1 MEFKHIPVLFHEIMD
16 IMAPQPGEVFVDC
29 TLGGGGHSRGFLERM
44 GDDGRLIGID
54 QDTNALQ
61 AAGANLAEFGDR
73 VTYVHSNYN
82 NLDEILNTYAP
93 DGVDGILFD
102 IGVSSHQL
110 DEKDRGFSYMQD
122 APLDMRMNQSQN
134 FSAWDVVNTY
144 SEEELHRII
153 KEYGEERWAKRV
165 AQFIV
170 EFRKEKPV
178 ETTGE
183 LVDIIKRAIPKGAR
197 EEGSHPAKRTFQA
210 IRIEV
215 NDELGVLTRT
225 ISVAAKHLKKGGRLG
240 IISFH
245 SLEDRIV
252 KEQFR
257 YLASDCICP
266 SELPFCQCDQVSEV
280 KILTRKPVT
289 ATKEELE
296 ANSRSKSAKF
306 RAVVKIVD

>member
-16 IMAPQPGEVFVDC
+16 IMAPKAGEVFVDC

-54 QDTNALQ
+54 QDTNALK
-61 AAGANLAEFGDR
+61 AAQDNLAEFGDR

-82 NLDEILNTYAP
+82 NLDEILNQYAP

-122 APLDMRMNQSQN
+122 APLDMRMDQSRK

-144 SEEELHRII
+144 SEDELHRII
-153 KEYGEERWAKRV
+153 KEYGEERWAKRI
-165 AQFIV
+165 AKFIV
-170 EFRKEKPV
+170 DFRKDKPV
-178 ETTGE
+178 DTTGE

-266 SELPFCQCDQVSEV
+266 PELPFCQCDKVSEV

-289 ATKEELE
+289 ATEDELA

-306 RAVVKIVD
+306 RAVEKIVE

>member
-122 APLDMRMNQSQN
+122 APLDMRMNQSQK

-144 SEEELHRII
+144 SEDELHRII
-153 KEYGEERWAKRV
+153 KEYGEERWAKRI
-165 AQFIV
+165 AKFIV
-170 EFRKEKPV
+170 EFRQNKPV
-178 ETTGE
+178 DTTGE

-225 ISVAAKHLKKGGRLG
+225 ITVAAKHLKKGGRLG

-266 SELPFCQCDQVSEV
+266 PELPFCQCDKVSEV
-280 KILTRKPVT
+280 KILTRKPVV
-289 ATKEELE
+289 ATQEELE

-306 RAVVKIVD
+306 RAVQKIVE

>member
-1 MEFKHIPVLFHEIMD
+1 MEFKHIPVLFHEIMN

-29 TLGGGGHSRGFLERM
+29 TLGGGGHSRGFLERISP
-44 GDDGRLIGID
+44 DGKLIGID
-54 QDTNALQ
+54 QDTNAL
-61 AAGANLAEFGDR
+61 AAAQQNLGEFGDR
-73 VTYVHSNYN
+73 VTYVHSNYS
-82 NLDEILNTYAP
+82 NLDEILNNYAP

-122 APLDMRMNQSQN
+122 APLDMRMDQSR
-134 FSAWDVVNTY
+134 SMTARDVVNTY
-144 SEEELHRII
+144 SEEELHRIL
-153 KEYGEERWAKRV
+153 KEYGEERWAKRI
-165 AQFIV
+165 AKFIV
-170 EFRKEKPV
+170 EFRSQKPI

-215 NDELGVLTRT
+215 NDELGVLERT
-225 ISVAAKHLKKGGRLG
+225 IETAVKHLKTGGRVG

-252 KEQFR
+252 KEKFR

-266 SELPFCQCDQVSEV
+266 PELPFCQCDKVSEV

-289 ATKEELE
+289 ASPEELE
-296 ANSRSKSAKF
+296 INSRSKSAKF
-306 RAVVKIVD
+306 RAAEKIL

>member
-1 MEFKHIPVLFHEIMD
+1 MEFRHIPVLYHEIME

-29 TLGGGGHSRGFLERM
+29 TLGGGGHSKGFLERISPE
-44 GDDGRLIGID
+44 GRLIGID
-54 QDTNALQ
+54 QDTNAL
-61 AAGANLAEFGDR
+61 AAASANLATYEGQ
-73 VTYVHSNYN
+73 VTYIHSNYSD
-82 NLDEILNTYAP
+82 LDRILTENAP

-122 APLDMRMNQSQN
+122 APLDMRMNREQELT
-134 FSAWDVVNTY
+134 AYTVVNTY
-144 SEEELHRII
+144 SEDELNRIL
-153 KEYGEERWAKRV
+153 KEYGEEKWARRIAK
-165 AQFIV
+165 FIV
-170 EFRKEKPV
+170 EFRADKPI

-183 LVDIIKRAIPKGAR
+183 LVDIIRRAIPKGAR

-215 NDELGVLTRT
+215 NDELGVLSRT
-225 ISVAAKHLKKGGRLG
+225 ISSAVKHLKKGGRLG

-257 YLASDCICP
+257 YFASDCICP
-266 SELPFCQCDQVSEV
+266 PEMPFCQCDKVSEV

-289 ATKEELE
+289 ATQEELAE
-296 ANSRSKSAKF
+296 NSRAKSAKF
-306 RAVVKIVD
+306 RAVEKIV

>member
-16 IMAPQPGEVFVDC
+16 IMAPKAGEVFVDC

-54 QDTNALQ
+54 QDTNALK
-61 AAGANLAEFGDR
+61 AAQDNLAEFGER

-82 NLDEILNTYAP
+82 NLDEILNQYAP

-122 APLDMRMNQSQN
+122 APLDMRMDQSRK

-144 SEEELHRII
+144 SEDELHRII
-153 KEYGEERWAKRV
+153 KEYGEERWAKRI
-165 AQFIV
+165 AKFIV
-170 EFRKEKPV
+170 DFRKDKSV
-178 ETTGE
+178 DTTGE

-266 SELPFCQCDQVSEV
+266 PELPFCQCDKVSEV

-289 ATKEELE
+289 ATEEELA

-306 RAVVKIVD
+306 RAVEKIVE

>member
-44 GDDGRLIGID
+44 GADGRLIGID
-54 QDTNALQ
+54 QDTNALK
-61 AAGANLAEFGDR
+61 AAQANLAEFGDR

-82 NLDEILNTYAP
+82 HLDDILNTYAP

-122 APLDMRMNQSQN
+122 APLDMRMNQSQQ

-144 SEEELHRII
+144 SEDELHRII
-153 KEYGEERWAKRV
+153 KEYGEERWAKRI
-165 AQFIV
+165 AKFIV
-170 EFRKEKPV
+170 EFRKDKPV

-215 NDELGVLTRT
+215 NDELGVLSRT
-225 ISVAAKHLKKGGRLG
+225 ISVAANHLKKGGRLG

-266 SELPFCQCDQVSEV
+266 PELPFCQCDKVSEV

-306 RAVVKIVD
+306 RAVEKIVD

>member
-16 IMAPQPGEVFVDC
+16 IMAPKAGEVFVDC

-54 QDTNALQ
+54 QDTNALK
-61 AAGANLAEFGDR
+61 AAQDNLAEFGER

-82 NLDEILNTYAP
+82 NLDEILNRYAP

-122 APLDMRMNQSQN
+122 APLDMRMDQSRK

-144 SEEELHRII
+144 SEDELHRII
-153 KEYGEERWAKRV
+153 KEYGEERWAKRI
-165 AQFIV
+165 AKFIV
-170 EFRKEKPV
+170 DFRKDKPV
-178 ETTGE
+178 DTTGE

-266 SELPFCQCDQVSEV
+266 PELPFCQCDKVSEV

-289 ATKEELE
+289 ATEEELA

-306 RAVVKIVD
+306 RAVEKIVE

>member
-16 IMAPQPGEVFVDC
+16 IMAPKAGEVFVDC

-54 QDTNALQ
+54 QDTNALK
-61 AAGANLAEFGDR
+61 AAQDNLAEFGDR

-82 NLDEILNTYAP
+82 NLDEILNQYAP

-122 APLDMRMNQSQN
+122 APLDMRMDQSRK
-134 FSAWDVVNTY
+134 FSAGDVVNTY
-144 SEEELHRII
+144 SEDELHRII
-153 KEYGEERWAKRV
+153 KEYGEERWAKRI
-165 AQFIV
+165 AKFIV
-170 EFRKEKPV
+170 DFRKDKPV
-178 ETTGE
+178 DTTGE

-266 SELPFCQCDQVSEV
+266 PELPFCQCDKVSEV

-289 ATKEELE
+289 ATEEELA

-306 RAVVKIVD
+306 RAVEKIVE

>member
-29 TLGGGGHSRGFLERM
+29 TLGGGGHSKGFLERISP
-44 GDDGRLIGID
+44 DGTLIGID
-54 QDTNALQ
+54 QDTNAL
-61 AAGANLAEFGDR
+61 AAAQQNLCDYSGR
-73 VTYVHSNYN
+73 VTYVHSNYS

-93 DGVDGILFD
+93 EGVDGILFD

-122 APLDMRMNQSQN
+122 APLDMRMDQSR
-134 FSAWDVVNTY
+134 SMTARDVVNTY
-144 SEEELHRII
+144 SEDELHRII
-153 KEYGEERWAKRV
+153 KEYGEERWAKRI
-165 AQFIV
+165 AKFIV
-170 EFRKEKPV
+170 EFRSKQPI

-215 NDELGVLTRT
+215 NDELGVLERT
-225 ISVAAKHLKKGGRLG
+225 IEIAVKHLKKGGRVG

-252 KEQFR
+252 KEKFR

-266 SELPFCQCDQVSEV
+266 PEMPFCQCDKVSEV
-280 KILTRKPVT
+280 KILTRKPVV
-289 ATKEELE
+289 ASEEELE
-296 ANSRSKSAKF
+296 MNSRSKSAKF
-306 RAVVKIVD
+306 RAVEKIV

>member
-93 DGVDGILFD
+93 DGVDGILFE

-266 SELPFCQCDQVSEV
+266 PELPFCQCDKVSEV

>member
-16 IMAPQPGEVFVDC
+16 IMAPKPGEVFVDC
-29 TLGGGGHSRGFLERM
+29 TLGGGGHSKGFLERISP
-44 GDDGRLIGID
+44 DGTLIGID
-54 QDTNALQ
+54 QDTNAL
-61 AAGANLAEFGDR
+61 AAAKQNLSDYDGR
-73 VTYVHSNYN
+73 VTYVHSNYS
-82 NLDEILNTYAP
+82 NLDEILSTYAP

-122 APLDMRMNQSQN
+122 APLDMRMDQSR
-134 FSAWDVVNTY
+134 SMTARDVVNTY
-144 SEEELHRII
+144 SEEELHRIL
-153 KEYGEERWAKRV
+153 KEYGEERWAKRIAKFV
-165 AQFIV
+165 V
-170 EFRKEKPV
+170 EFRSKQPI

-215 NDELGVLTRT
+215 NDELGVLERT
-225 ISVAAKHLKKGGRLG
+225 IEVAVKYLKTGGRVG

-252 KEQFR
+252 KEKFR

-266 SELPFCQCDQVSEV
+266 PELPFCQCDKVSEV

-289 ATKEELE
+289 ASNEELE
-296 ANSRSKSAKF
+296 MNSRSKSAKF
-306 RAVVKIVD
+306 RAVEKIV

>member
-16 IMAPQPGEVFVDC
+16 IMAPKAGEVFVDC

-54 QDTNALQ
+54 QDTNALR
-61 AAGANLAEFGDR
+61 AAQDNLAEFGER

-82 NLDEILNTYAP
+82 NLDEILNRYAP

-122 APLDMRMNQSQN
+122 APLDMRMDQSRK

-144 SEEELHRII
+144 SEDELHRII
-153 KEYGEERWAKRV
+153 KEYGEERWAKRI
-165 AQFIV
+165 AKFIV
-170 EFRKEKPV
+170 DFRKDKPV
-178 ETTGE
+178 DTTGE
-183 LVDIIKRAIPKGAR
+183 LVDIIKCAIPKGAR

-266 SELPFCQCDQVSEV
+266 PELPFCQCDKVSEV

-289 ATKEELE
+289 ATEEELA

-306 RAVVKIVD
+306 RAVEKIVE